1 MRSLSA
7 ERHAARRGPR
17 RDPAPSRLRYR
28 LNRIWLRPGVRRA
41 VNVGLPSLAAV
52 LAGWTLIAQ
61 FDAKAKVVAGYEALR
76 EAVVHRP
83 QFQITS
89 IDVPDV
95 SADLSEQIRT
105 AAFVSL
111 PANSLEVDVAAV
123 RDRVEALGAV
133 ERARVRVLTSG
144 VLEIR
149 AIERVPAVVW
159 RSDQGITLLDQGG
172 ARVAE
177 VDSRLR
183 RVDLPLIAGA
193 GAEIH
198 VGEALALF
206 AEAAPVRERVRGLVR
221 VGERRWDLVLDR
233 GQSIRLPEREPLAA
247 LEHAMALETGQRVL
261 AREVSVIDLRDP
273 RRPILRLTPYG
284 KDELARMRA
293 QEAGEDA

>member
-1 MRSLSA
+1 MRPLSA
-7 ERHAARRGPR
+7 GRRGSRRGPR

-41 VNVGLPSLAAV
+41 VNIGIPSLAAL

-61 FDAKAKVVAGYEALR
+61 FDARERVVAGYEALR
-76 EAVVHRP
+76 EAVVRRP
-83 QFQITS
+83 QFQITA

-95 SADLSEQIRT
+95 SADLAEQIRT

-111 PANSLEVDVAAV
+111 PANSLEVDVASV

-149 AIERVPAVVW
+149 AIERVAAVVW

-172 ARVAE
+172 TWVAE

-183 RVDLPLIAGA
+183 RVDLPLIAGN
-193 GAEIH
+193 GADGH

-206 AEAAPVRERVRGLVR
+206 AEAAPLRERVRGLVR

-233 GQSIRLPEREPLAA
+233 GQTIRLPERDPLAA
-247 LEHAMALETGQRVL
+247 LGHAVALETGQRVF
-261 AREVSVIDLRDP
+261 AREVTVMDLRDP
-273 RRPILRLTPYG
+273 RRPILRLSPYG
-284 KDELARMRA
+284 KEELARIRA
-293 QEAGEDA
+293 QAAGEDA

>member
-1 MRSLSA
+1 VTPGPA
-7 ERHAARRGPR
+7 QARGPR

-41 VNVGLPSLAAV
+41 VNVGVPGLAVV
-52 LAGWTLIAQ
+52 LASWTLIAQ
-61 FDAKAKVVAGYEALR
+61 FDAKDRVVAGYEKLR
-76 EAVVHRP
+76 EEVIHRP
-83 QFQITS
+83 QFAVTR

-95 SADLSEQIRT
+95 SADLAEQIRV
-105 AAFVSL
+105 AAFTPL
-111 PANSLEVDVAAV
+111 PSNSLEVDVNAV

-149 AIERVPAVVW
+149 AVERAPVVVW
-159 RSDQGITLLDQGG
+159 RSDQGLILLDQGG

-193 GAEIH
+193 GADAR
-198 VGEALALF
+198 VAEALALL
-206 AEAAPVRERVRGLVR
+206 AQTAPVRERVRGLVR

-233 GQSIRLPEREPLAA
+233 DQVVRLPETDPGAA
-247 LEHAMALETGQRVL
+247 LRHAMALETDEKVFE
-261 AREVSVIDLRDP
+261 REVTVLDLRDP
-273 RRPILRLTPYG
+273 RRPMLRLTPFG
-284 KDELARMRA
+284 KEEITRVRA
-293 QEAGEDA
+293 QAAGDKA

>member
-1 MRSLSA
+1 MRPMSA
-7 ERHAARRGPR
+7 ERQAARRGPR

-41 VNVGLPSLAAV
+41 VNIGLPSLAAL

-61 FDAKAKVVAGYEALR
+61 FDAKERVIAGYAALR

-83 QFQITS
+83 QFQITA

-172 ARVAE
+172 TRVAE

-183 RVDLPLIAGA
+183 RVDLPLIAGT

-233 GQSIRLPEREPLAA
+233 GQSIRLPERNPLAA
-247 LEHAMALETGQRVL
+247 LEHAMALETGQRVF
-261 AREVSVIDLRDP
+261 AREVTVIDLRDP

-293 QEAGEDA
+293 QAAGEDA

>member
-1 MRSLSA
+1 MRPLSA
-7 ERHAARRGPR
+7 GRRGPRRGPR

-41 VNVGLPSLAAV
+41 VNIGIPSLAAL

-61 FDAKAKVVAGYEALR
+61 FDARERVVAGYEALR
-76 EAVVHRP
+76 EAVVRRP
-83 QFQITS
+83 QFQITA

-95 SADLSEQIRT
+95 SADLAEQIRT

-111 PANSLEVDVAAV
+111 PANSLEVDVASV

-149 AIERVPAVVW
+149 AIERVAAVVW

-172 ARVAE
+172 TWVAE

-193 GAEIH
+193 GADGH

-206 AEAAPVRERVRGLVR
+206 AEAAPLRERVRGLVR

-233 GQSIRLPEREPLAA
+233 GQTIRLPERDPLAA
-247 LEHAMALETGQRVL
+247 LGHAVALETGQRVF
-261 AREVSVIDLRDP
+261 AREVTVMDLRDP

-284 KDELARMRA
+284 KEELARIRA
-293 QEAGEDA
+293 QAAGEDA